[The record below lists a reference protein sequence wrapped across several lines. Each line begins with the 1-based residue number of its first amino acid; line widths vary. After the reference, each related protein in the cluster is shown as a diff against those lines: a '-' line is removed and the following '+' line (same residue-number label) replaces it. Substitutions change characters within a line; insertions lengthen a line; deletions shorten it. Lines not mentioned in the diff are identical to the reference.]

1 MGHSHEGHCHHHS
14 VSSLENINRAFYI
27 GIGLNLL
34 YTITEFAVGF
44 KINSLA
50 LISDANHNQ
59 TSRRAFGDFM
69 KL

>member
-34 YTITEFAVGF
+34 YTAVEFAVGF
-44 KINSLA
+44 KINSFLFHSNI
-50 LISDANHNQ
+50 LISNFYFLTP
-59 TSRRAFGDFM
+59 TS
-69 KL
+69 